1 MSIYISGS
9 AGRVPHQD
17 FFQARKI
24 KNTYFIDFN
33 DLIII
38 FYLESMLAIPKPRIA
53 KNDLT
58 PISVVCQRQP
68 AHNGDNSFTFSW
80 LDVVA

>member
-17 FFQARKI
+17 FFQAWKI

-38 FYLESMLAIPKPRIA
+38 FI
-53 KNDLT
+53 
-58 PISVVCQRQP
+58 
-68 AHNGDNSFTFSW
+68 
-80 LDVVA
+80 